1 MYVFSSPLKN
11 FFAPTLE
18 MEGVTFEATSARCT
32 TFKIHIY
39 TNKSKYAHFNMPMD
53 FQLLINLPRFGGLG
67 GVDRVNSQFLGQIFQ
82 ILDGLSFGLVVR
94 HL

>member
-18 MEGVTFEATSARCT
+18 MDNLDKCT